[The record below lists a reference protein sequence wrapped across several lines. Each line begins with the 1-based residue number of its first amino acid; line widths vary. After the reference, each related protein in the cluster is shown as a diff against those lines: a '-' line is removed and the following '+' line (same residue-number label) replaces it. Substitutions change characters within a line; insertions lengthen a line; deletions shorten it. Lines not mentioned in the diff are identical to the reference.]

1 MLNVNSN
8 SFPRSQ
14 LSGLSSNELQDWFKK
29 VKALITCRLEIFH
42 AGPSKDRSTS
52 TWLSA
57 VDLPTV
63 ICFANG
69 KLTLSTHFNTFKN
82 QLLFNCYYYTTAMI
96 IFSLTF
102 VFPQFT
108 TSSSFHV

>member
-1 MLNVNSN
+1 MK
-8 SFPRSQ
+8 
-14 LSGLSSNELQDWFKK
+14 ET
-29 VKALITCRLEIFH
+29 LITCRLEIFQ

-82 QLLFNCYYYTTAMI
+82 QLLLNYYCCTTAMI
-96 IFSLTF
+96 ISSPKF
-102 VFPQFT
+102 VFAQFT
-108 TSSSFHV
+108 TSSSFHVSFFNGLR